1 MEQIFKSTQQEQ
13 ALYVMVGLP
22 GAGKST
28 YSKRLAECLPNGV
41 VYSFD
46 DIEEAMKSDGSA
58 YYAGHSVMRETY
70 RRIASSLKNGQQV
83 IFDSTNVIRAQ
94 RETFLSLVDG
104 LNVTDLRKIC
114 VVIDTPLG
122 KCLEHNLERDRNV
135 PESVIYHLAKKFEQ
149 PSYEEGWDRIST
161 YKILEEGGN

>member
-70 RRIASSLKNGQQV
+70 RRIASSLKNG
-83 IFDSTNVIRAQ
+83 
-94 RETFLSLVDG
+94 
-104 LNVTDLRKIC
+104 
-114 VVIDTPLG
+114 
-122 KCLEHNLERDRNV
+122 
-135 PESVIYHLAKKFEQ
+135 
-149 PSYEEGWDRIST
+149 
-161 YKILEEGGN
+161 